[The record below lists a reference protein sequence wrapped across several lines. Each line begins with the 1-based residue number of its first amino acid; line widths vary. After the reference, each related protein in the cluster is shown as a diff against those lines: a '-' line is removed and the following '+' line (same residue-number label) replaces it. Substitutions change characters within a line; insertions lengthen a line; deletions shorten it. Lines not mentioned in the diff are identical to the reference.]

1 MYQNLKFA
9 FNLFDVK
16 TQRKVL
22 IFGICKVFLGLF
34 DLVGILLVGAL
45 IARLSGSDF
54 SLPFLSYSLDGL
66 SMVELGT
73 LSAISFVTKSVAALV
88 FTKIL
93 INTLVYANANLA
105 SSIFEFSLKNITW
118 ASKKYSRSELNF
130 LLIST
135 PGAAI
140 EMLLGTITLIS
151 ETFLLASILVTF
163 IVLNPLV
170 TIFVIIYFLII
181 TLILNRFLGI
191 QIKRYS
197 QSETEN
203 AIALT
208 NHIFDSMTAYREI
221 KSLKKERFFLEK
233 FKVAR
238 TSFAKTGGNITF
250 LNTLPK
256 NIVEPALMV
265 GALGLI
271 AGLSI
276 GNSSKEVSQS
286 IGIFLAGG
294 LKIMSSLLPIQA
306 TFASFSQLSAVLKI
320 LQNFVNDSGFN
331 KRTLTSHQSDI
342 QNSTQ
347 ATKNAVGVLVKDLNF
362 SYERSLP
369 PVLKGV
375 SLEINPGQFVAIIGA
390 SGAGKSTFAD
400 LIIGIEKPTSGSIEY
415 FNDQNEILNP
425 CDINFG
431 YVAQNPGVISGRII
445 ENIALGIDSDEV
457 DMNKLNSAI
466 SKSHLND
473 VLINL
478 DYGVETDL
486 GKQSDALSGGQLQRI
501 GLARALYANPNL
513 LILDEATSS
522 LDAETEFAVSN
533 SIQSLRGKTTII
545 VIAHRLTTVQNAD
558 VVYLLDEGSIVA
570 QGTFK
575 ELLESNEKVAKLV
588 ELSEIKTN

>member
-1 MYQNLKFA
+1 
-9 FNLFDVK
+9 
-16 TQRKVL
+16 
-22 IFGICKVFLGLF
+22 
-34 DLVGILLVGAL
+34 
-45 IARLSGSDF
+45 
-54 SLPFLSYSLDGL
+54 
-66 SMVELGT
+66 
-73 LSAISFVTKSVAALV
+73 
-88 FTKIL
+88 
-93 INTLVYANANLA
+93 
-105 SSIFEFSLKNITW
+105 
-118 ASKKYSRSELNF
+118 
-130 LLIST
+130 
-135 PGAAI
+135 
-140 EMLLGTITLIS
+140 
-151 ETFLLASILVTF
+151 
-163 IVLNPLV
+163 
-170 TIFVIIYFLII
+170 
-181 TLILNRFLGI
+181 
-191 QIKRYS
+191 
-197 QSETEN
+197 
-203 AIALT
+203 
-208 NHIFDSMTAYREI
+208 
-221 KSLKKERFFLEK
+221 
-233 FKVAR
+233 
-238 TSFAKTGGNITF
+238 
-250 LNTLPK
+250 
-256 NIVEPALMV
+256 MV

-400 LIIGIEKPTSGSIEY
+400 LIIGIEEPTSGSIEY